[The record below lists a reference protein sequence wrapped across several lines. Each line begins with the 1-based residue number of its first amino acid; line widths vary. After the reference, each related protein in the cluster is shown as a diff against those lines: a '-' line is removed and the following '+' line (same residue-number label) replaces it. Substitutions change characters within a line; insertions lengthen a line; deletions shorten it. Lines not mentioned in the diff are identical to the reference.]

1 MDDPFDFFCRHSPER
16 SSYRRRPS
24 SPPSSCRGPTAK
36 LTLQPTNRN
45 QGFLMRRWCP
55 HIEWRQL
62 RFGHIYAT
70 YNETSTRFAKVFIKL
85 ISQMVFN
92 FHCHVKSQIQK
103 WLVTVRTLTVK
114 INSCNTLGIQI
125 SFTKTP
131 DLLSSGVPGDSRK
144 MMPSWK
150 ASEKKKNRLKPMHRP
165 LFNNITISAGYKTFW
180 TSLMISF
187 YKPFSWLKKIK
198 S

>member
-1 MDDPFDFFCRHSPER
+1 MMP
-16 SSYRRRPS
+16 SYRMETIAIWSHLRYIQWNLDKICKIFYQVNFS
-24 SPPSSCRGPTAK
+24 NGV
-36 LTLQPTNRN
+36 
-45 QGFLMRRWCP
+45 
-55 HIEWRQL
+55 QL
-62 RFGHIYAT
+62 H
-70 YNETSTRFAKVFIKL
+70 
-85 ISQMVFN
+85 

-114 INSCNTLGIQI
+114 INICNTLGIQI